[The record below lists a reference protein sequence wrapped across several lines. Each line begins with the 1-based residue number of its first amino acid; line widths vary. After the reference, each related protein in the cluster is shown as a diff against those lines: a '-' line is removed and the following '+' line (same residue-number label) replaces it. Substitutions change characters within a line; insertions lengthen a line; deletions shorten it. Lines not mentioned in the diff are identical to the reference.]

1 MPPTNSSYARNC
13 VKPLDIDLWFPGDI
27 LESEVNDMGK
37 NREPSVGKMSEFDK
51 AKQEAREIYD
61 LYKGSATARAKRF
74 ANEEHRSKLLG
85 GKSACRITIPALK
98 AHHLDSAVYHLS
110 NLVEQLKDAQKS
122 EASTIGKMYLLRS
135 YAYQCHRNLKVDADR
150 GYSDPRRP
158 YEDFRGAR

>member
-1 MPPTNSSYARNC
+1 MHIKIC
-13 VKPLDIDLWFPGDI
+13 VKPVDIATVSAGAMLKH
-27 LESEVNDMGK
+27 EVNDMGK

-74 ANEEHRSKLLG
+74 ANEEHRAKLLG

-98 AHHLDSAVYHLS
+98 AEHLDSAVYHLT

-122 EASTIGKMYLLRS
+122 EATAIGKMYLLRS

-150 GYSDPRRP
+150 GYSNPRRP

>member
-13 VKPLDIDLWFPGDI
+13 VKPLDIDLLFPGDI

-122 EASTIGKMYLLRS
+122 EATAIGKMYLLRS

>member
-1 MPPTNSSYARNC
+1 
-13 VKPLDIDLWFPGDI
+13 
-27 LESEVNDMGK
+27 MGK
-37 NREPSVGKMSEFDK
+37 NREPSVGRMTKIEK

-74 ANEEHRSKLLG
+74 HNEEYQSKLLG

-98 AHHLDSAVYHLS
+98 AEHLDSAIHHLS
-110 NLVEQLKDAQKS
+110 NLVDQLRDAQKS
-122 EASTIGKMYLLRS
+122 EASTLGKMYLLRS

-150 GYSDPRRP
+150 GHSDPRRP

>member
-1 MPPTNSSYARNC
+1 
-13 VKPLDIDLWFPGDI
+13 
-27 LESEVNDMGK
+27 MGK
-37 NREPSVGKMSEFDK
+37 NREPGVGKMSEFDK

-85 GKSACRITIPALK
+85 GKSACRITIPSLK
-98 AHHLDSAVYHLS
+98 AEHLDSAVYHLS
-110 NLVEQLKDAQKS
+110 NLVEQLKDAQQS
-122 EASTIGKMYLLRS
+122 ETNTIGKMYLLRS